1 MTKPFTLIGLTGPK
15 ASGKDTVADLLRTH
29 CGFIKLAFAD
39 PLYAEVSNAFGI
51 DMAQLQQR
59 ETKEH
64 PMTALALC
72 KCLADG
78 FTARMINLHH
88 ELGQRIDLDAPRS
101 PRQILQWWG
110 TEYRRHQSQN
120 YWVGQTSQRVAFAM
134 KNRFST
140 KFVITD
146 CRFHNEVDMVRGHYG
161 GQVWQVKRPGC
172 DVPEGTH
179 TSETTGE
186 RFNPDAVISNDH
198 DIRHLQQLVL
208 GEFWA
213 HDAGLAGVK
222 VEIEA

>member
-1 MTKPFTLIGLTGPK
+1 MSKPFNLIGLTGPK
-15 ASGKDTVADLLRTH
+15 ACGKDTVADLLQTH
-29 CGFIKLAFAD
+29 CGFTKVAFGD
-39 PLYAEVSNAFGI
+39 PLYAEVSNAFGVDI
-51 DMAQLQQR
+51 SQLR
-59 ETKEH
+59 ERATKEH
-64 PMTALALC
+64 AMTALALS

-78 FTARMINLHH
+78 FTARMITMHH
-88 ELGQRIDLDAPRS
+88 EQGQSLDLDAPRS

-110 TEYRRHQSQN
+110 TEYRRKQSEA
-120 YWVGQTSQRVAFAM
+120 YWVSQTSKRIAYAM
-134 KNRFST
+134 KQQFST

-146 CRFHNEVDMVRGHYG
+146 CRFQNEIDMVRNSYA

-172 DVPEGTH
+172 VVPEGSH

-186 RFNPDAVISNDH
+186 RFAPDAVINNEH

-222 VEIEA
+222 VEIAA

>member
-15 ASGKDTVADLLRTH
+15 ACGKDTVADLLQTH
-29 CGFIKLAFAD
+29 CGFIKMAFAQ
-39 PLYAEVSNAFGI
+39 PLYGEVSNAFGI
-51 DMAQLQQR
+51 DLAQLHQR

-64 PMTALALC
+64 SMTALALR

-78 FTARMINLHH
+78 FTARMINMHFEQGEH
-88 ELGQRIDLDAPRS
+88 VDLDAPRS

-110 TEYRRHQSQN
+110 TEYRRNQSQA
-120 YWVGQTSQRVAFAM
+120 YWVHQTSQRIADAM
-134 KNRFST
+134 AQGFST

-146 CRFHNEVDMVRGHYG
+146 CRFQNEIDMVRNSYAGL
-161 GQVWQVKRPGC
+161 VWQVKRPGC
-172 DVPEGTH
+172 EVPEGSH

-186 RFNPDAVISNDH
+186 RFAPDAVINNAH
-198 DIRHLQQLVL
+198 DIRHLQELVL

-222 VEIEA
+222 VEIAA